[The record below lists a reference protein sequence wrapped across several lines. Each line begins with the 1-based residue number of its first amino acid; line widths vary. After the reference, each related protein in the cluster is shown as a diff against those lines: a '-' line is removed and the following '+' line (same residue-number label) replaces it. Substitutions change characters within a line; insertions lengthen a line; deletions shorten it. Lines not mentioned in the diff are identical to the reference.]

1 MGMFCYLRISLRTL
15 TSKVESLGELGGLTR
30 LVQSGTQNRRCNVYV
45 VLLTSV
51 EYGTDSFKY
60 DTEEEAW
67 SGMKRLR
74 KNADEFTKEDGI
86 LRQVI
91 YMGKET
97 P

>member
-1 MGMFCYLRISLRTL
+1 M
-15 TSKVESLGELGGLTR
+15 
-30 LVQSGTQNRRCNVYV
+30 YV